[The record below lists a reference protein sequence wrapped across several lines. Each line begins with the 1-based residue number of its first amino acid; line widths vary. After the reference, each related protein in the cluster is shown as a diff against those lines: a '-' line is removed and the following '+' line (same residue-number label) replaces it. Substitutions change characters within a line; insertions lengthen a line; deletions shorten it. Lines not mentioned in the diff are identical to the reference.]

1 MTRRFAAL
9 AGLCGVLLA
18 PRIASAQGESLRE
31 QALAEIATGNFG
43 EACPKLEAAYA
54 SDTATSTLLEL
65 AKCRDEEKKLAK
77 AYAAYT
83 RYLGLPAERTTDEGQ
98 KLARSR
104 AAELGPRLSRV
115 TVRVPAGLRSL
126 PGLRVLVAGREIPH
140 DEWDAP
146 QPVDAGT
153 IEVTAIVPG
162 GGVRSRSVVV
172 PVEGGDETVDL
183 PDNPTAEKGAPKA
196 VRVRLPYRRNEPDYA
211 VDPSTFGPYQVAGVV
226 TMTAGAVGTVA
237 GILVGLVS
245 AADYNRA
252 ALNCTNGLCN
262 DRSHVEAGNTAR
274 ETGDVGTVVGLS
286 GLGVVAVGGALY
298 FFGPKPLKQQS
309 FSLITHQRLGVSF

>member
-9 AGLCGVLLA
+9 VGLCGALLA
-18 PRIASAQGESLRE
+18 PRLAHAQGDGLRE

-54 SDTATSTLLEL
+54 SDAAAATLLEL

-115 TVRVPAGLRSL
+115 TVRVPAELRSL
-126 PGLRVLVAGREIPH
+126 PGLRVLVAGRELPH
-140 DEWDAP
+140 EEWDTP
-146 QPVDAGT
+146 QAVDAGT
-153 IEVTAIVPG
+153 IEVTAVVPG
-162 GGVRSRSVVV
+162 GGVRTRSVVV
-172 PVEGGDETVDL
+172 PVEGGDETIDL
-183 PDNPTAEKGAPKA
+183 PDTPTAAAGAPKA

-237 GILVGLVS
+237 GILVGLVG

-286 GLGVVAVGGALY
+286 GLGVLVVGGALY
-298 FFGPKPLKQQS
+298 MFGPKPLKQQS
-309 FSLITHQRLGVSF
+309 FSLIAHQRLGVSF